1 MDVNYKALL
10 LIILNIDQM
19 LTVFRYYVKS
29 LSNVLAF
36 SYMKQKCSK
45 SDGSLFFSCN

>member
-1 MDVNYKALL
+1 MDVNYKSLL
-10 LIILNIDQM
+10 LIISNIYQV

-36 SYMKQKCSK
+36 GYIKQKHSK
-45 SDGSLFFSCN
+45 NDGS